1 MLAIALLISGG
12 VLMLTGVLML
22 WEWLS
27 GNSPLFDANSSWGQA
42 DWLLLD
48 IRFIA
53 MVIAPML
60 FGAILIV
67 FGMVRL

>member
-1 MLAIALLISGG
+1 MLAIALLVAGG
-12 VLMLTGVLML
+12 TLMLTGVLML
-22 WEWLS
+22 WEWLGGES
-27 GNSPLFDANSSWGQA
+27 KLFDADSSWVQA

-53 MVIAPML
+53 LVIAPML

-67 FGMVRL
+67 FGMARL

>member
-1 MLAIALLISGG
+1 
-12 VLMLTGVLML
+12 VLML

-27 GNSPLFDANSSWGQA
+27 GNSPLFDADSSWVQA

-53 MVIAPML
+53 MVIAPLL
-60 FGAILIV
+60 FGAILII
-67 FGMVRL
+67 FGMVRF